1 MAAAPMPDPSQQP
14 QGGPAPG
21 GPSPTQAPASPGL
34 MMLAQVQSA
43 LKQIAQNEPATSA
56 GLAKAIAGV
65 NEAMSSLVV
74 SQPQPQAPSQ
84 SPPY

>member
-21 GPSPTQAPASPGL
+21 APSQAPASPGL